1 MDNMQEAE
9 IWTIARTMQ
18 GNAVLLRPLGSD
30 TVVPIFIGQ
39 LETQSILLG
48 LGDVKIARPLTSDLF
63 LETIRRL
70 GYTLFRVEVHE
81 IRNDTF
87 YARLLLSG
95 REYPETKPLILDS
108 RPSDAFA
115 LATRCKCPV
124 YVAPSVVEKTGI
136 PVELIIEETGSID
149 TAAGSPSNS
158 KDINSSIRTK
168 RRKLQAELEEVV
180 AEENY
185 ERAAEIRDLITLLDE
200 ELKDSRNNSRPSE
213 PGGSSG

>member
-1 MDNMQEAE
+1 MDNMLEAE
-9 IWTIARTMQ
+9 IWTIARTIQ

-48 LGDVKIARPLTSDLF
+48 LGDVRIKRPLTSDLF

-70 GYTLFRVEVHE
+70 GYTLFRVEVYE
-81 IRNDTF
+81 IRDDTF
-87 YARLLLSG
+87 YARILLSG

-124 YVAPSVVEKTGI
+124 YVAPSVVKKTGI

-149 TAAGSPSNS
+149 TTAGSSLYG
-158 KDINSSIRTK
+158 DDTDSSIRTK
-168 RRKLQAELEEVV
+168 RRKLQAELEEAVT
-180 AEENY
+180 AENY
-185 ERAAEIRDLITLLDE
+185 ERAAEIRDLLTLLDE
-200 ELKDSRNNSRPSE
+200 ELKENRDSDQPL
-213 PGGSSG
+213 GC